1 MRRKQLFAIILA
13 GALAAGS
20 APAAVFAAES
30 DMAAMSEEG
39 VGNADSE
46 EAGSEDGSSDAE
58 APVTDGADAAD
69 AATDTPAA
77 DNTTTDETPAAD
89 NTGAAETPA
98 AEDPA
103 TADTTLPEE
112 VQTQEQTEENKE
124 VDPQESESTESVEED
139 TGIVLIDAESQM
151 PATNADGKVVYYK
164 TLQEAVDA
172 VEAYS
177 ETNPD
182 ATTIRITKPVVLD
195 KTIEITGKKVSIQAA
210 AAGVTISRKTEGE
223 AFTGTMFSV
232 TGENSWLQLFADCT
246 ADTTLTVS
254 GKCSED
260 GAVSAAGTI
269 VDISDNAGFG
279 LNPKVT
285 LTENDYAAG
294 GAAINC
300 NNGKIAFAGGTVT
313 GNTVGTKGAVYS
325 NTDVSIEGDTSITRN
340 DGDKNIVLDGTAKL
354 VVKKALTGKS
364 SFSHTGEKAG
374 LEVIKA
380 DEGVSK
386 DDFTASVKNIS
397 YENSSKYEYSTASD
411 GLSVLLKEVTKVPD
425 SGDEQKNYTLT
436 YNKNTLKWT
445 SHTTVTADYTV
456 TGNCEC
462 EWTYFFIDAKTGD
475 AVATY
480 KAMKDKLKFTSVT
493 ASATGAKFTVT
504 AKNVPEE
511 DSKLIVLTRKN
522 SSDKHPKAVSHSLKA
537 SSAIGK
543 KRPPK
548 ETNNNKDNTNTQK
561 ARTHKVTEGTVSGL
575 EGSIKFFPGKVYT
588 FTPKGGGQDDASPYV
603 TGDERWVPAYWT
615 FSISTE
621 AERHTKWQISAPKG
635 QQLKGRGSVTYT
647 MYIYCTK
654 EVYNGKNWEATDVVE
669 PYKAKFT
676 AVEYTDKELADY
688 LAELSGTPAQDDA
701 DGGDGRDGSGGDG
714 GTDAELTATAAAS
727 AKDAG
732 SKSKSAVSTAD
743 ESPIGTMSV
752 LAALS
757 LLAGGYVV
765 VRKRK
770 KEEI

>member
-39 VGNADSE
+39 VGNAGSE
-46 EAGSEDGSSDAE
+46 ETGSEDGRSDAE
-58 APVTDGADAAD
+58 APVTDGAD

-124 VDPQESESTESVEED
+124 VNPQEGESTETVED
-139 TGIVLIDAESQM
+139 TGIVIAD
-151 PATNADGKVVYYK
+151 ADGNPVKDAAGNVVYYK

-195 KTIEITGKKVSIQAA
+195 KTIEITGKKVFIQAA
-210 AAGVTISRKTEGE
+210 AAGVTMSRKTEGE

-232 TGENSWLQLFADCT
+232 TGENSQLQLFADGT
-246 ADTTLTVS
+246 EDATLTVS

-269 VDISDNAGFG
+269 VDVSDNAGFG

-325 NTDVSIEGDTSITRN
+325 NTDVSIEGDTSITGN

-386 DDFTASVKNIS
+386 DDFTAAVKNIS

-411 GLSVLLKEVTKVPD
+411 GLSVSLKEVTKVPD
-425 SGDEQKNYTLT
+425 PDDEQKNYTLT

-588 FTPKGGGQDDASPYV
+588 FTPKGGGQDEASPYV

-615 FSISTE
+615 FSTSTE

-669 PYKAKFT
+669 PYKAQFT

-701 DGGDGRDGSGGDG
+701 DGGDGGDGSGGDG
-714 GTDAELTATAAAS
+714 GKDAELTATAAAS

>member
-39 VGNADSE
+39 VGNAGSG

-124 VDPQESESTESVEED
+124 VDPQEGESTETVED
-139 TGIVLIDAESQM
+139 TGIVIAD
-151 PATNADGKVVYYK
+151 ADGNPVKDAAGNVVYYK

-172 VEAYS
+172 IADYS
-177 ETNPD
+177 ETNPN
-182 ATTIRITKPVVLD
+182 ATTIQITKSVVLD

-232 TGENSWLQLFADCT
+232 TGENSWLQLFADGT
-246 ADTTLTVS
+246 DDATLTVS
-254 GKCSED
+254 GELPANGVIEAEAT
-260 GAVSAAGTI
+260 GAIIDVQSGGT
-269 VDISDNAGFG
+269 FG
-279 LNPKVT
+279 LNSGVT
-285 LTENDYAAG
+285 LTGNNYAEG
-294 GAAINC
+294 GSAINC
-300 NNGKIAFAGGTVT
+300 TGGKIVLAGGTVT
-313 GNTVGTKGAVYS
+313 KNDSGDKGAVYS
-325 NTDVSIEGDTSITRN
+325 DTDISMEGDASVSGN
-340 DGDKNIVLDGTAKL
+340 VDNKNIYLGENAKL
-354 VVKKALTGKS
+354 TLTKVTSVLTGQS
-364 SFSHTGEKAG
+364 TFTH
-374 LEVIKA
+374 IKA
-380 DEGVSK
+380 QDGLGVIAGTTDMTKDE
-386 DDFTASVKNIS
+386 FATAIKNIT
-397 YENSSKYEYSTASD
+397 YDDTTNYEYSIGSD
-411 GLSVLLKEVTKVPD
+411 GYSVALKKKS
-425 SGDEQKNYTLT
+425 SGGKDDQDKPTDYEIT
-436 YNKNTLKWT
+436 YKAGSAKWRD
-445 SHTTVTADYTV
+445 HTTV
-456 TGNCEC
+456 E
-462 EWTYFFIDAKTGD
+462 
-475 AVATY
+475 
-480 KAMKDKLKFTSVT
+480 
-493 ASATGAKFTVT
+493 AKFTVT
-504 AKNVPEE
+504 GDCEWAYVVVKKGTTKVSPKKLSKFTSAKKNTSFTVVAENIPEE
-511 DSKLIVLTRKN
+511 DSKIIVVARRN
-522 SSDKHPKAVSHSLKA
+522 SSDKDYKQAKPVYLYT
-537 SSAIGK
+537 SAMK
-543 KRPPK
+543 
-548 ETNNNKDNTNTQK
+548 K
-561 ARTHKVTEGTVSGL
+561 ARPAKPQATATIRPASTPKVTEGTVTGF
-575 EGSIKFFPGKVYT
+575 EDSIKFFPGKVYT
-588 FTPKGGGQDDASPYV
+588 FTPTGAGQDNQNPV
-603 TGDERWVPAYWT
+603 TGDERWIPQYWT
-615 FSISTE
+615 FSTSND
-621 AERHTKWQISAPKG
+621 AEKHTKWQISAPKG
-635 QQLKGRGSVTYT
+635 QQLKGKGSVTYT
-647 MYIYCTK
+647 IYIYCK
-654 EVYNGKNWEATDVVE
+654 KQVYNGKKWVDTDVVQ
-669 PYKAKFT
+669 PYKSQFT

-701 DGGDGRDGSGGDG
+701 DGGDGSGGDG

>member
-39 VGNADSE
+39 VGNAGSE

-77 DNTTTDETPAAD
+77 DNTTTNETPAAD

-124 VDPQESESTESVEED
+124 VNPQEGESTETVED
-139 TGIVLIDAESQM
+139 TGIVIAD
-151 PATNADGKVVYYK
+151 ADGNVVYHK

-195 KTIEITGKKVSIQAA
+195 KTIEITGKKVFIQAA
-210 AAGVTISRKTEGE
+210 AAGVTMSRKTEGE

-232 TGENSWLQLFADCT
+232 TGENSQLQLFADGT
-246 ADTTLTVS
+246 EDATLTVS

-269 VDISDNAGFG
+269 VDVSDNAGFG

-325 NTDVSIEGDTSITRN
+325 NTDVSIEGDTSITGN

-386 DDFTASVKNIS
+386 DDFTAAVKNIS

-411 GLSVLLKEVTKVPD
+411 GLSVSLKEVTKVPD
-425 SGDEQKNYTLT
+425 PDDEQKNYTLT

-588 FTPKGGGQDDASPYV
+588 FTPKGGGQDEASPYV

-615 FSISTE
+615 FSTSTE

-669 PYKAKFT
+669 PYKAQFT

-701 DGGDGRDGSGGDG
+701 DGGDGGDGSGGDG
-714 GTDAELTATAAAS
+714 GKDAELTATAAAS

>member
-39 VGNADSE
+39 VGDAGSE

-124 VDPQESESTESVEED
+124 VDPQEGENPVEA
-139 TGIVLIDAESQM
+139 TGIEVWD
-151 PATNADGKVVYYK
+151 ADGQEIFNTDGKRFEN
-164 TLQEAVDA
+164 LQDAINAV
-172 VEAYS
+172 
-177 ETNPD
+177 PD
-182 ATTIRITKPVVLD
+182 YEESAENKPIIKISQSIVLTDTI
-195 KTIEITGKKVSIQAA
+195 TINGKKVRIQSTAN
-210 AAGVTISRKTEGE
+210 GVTIKRNTEGE

-232 TGENSWLQLFADCT
+232 TGENSRLQFFIDDAID
-246 ADTTLTVS
+246 ATLTVS
-254 GKCSED
+254 GELPANGVIEAEAT
-260 GAVSAAGTI
+260 GAIIDVQSGGT
-269 VDISDNAGFG
+269 FG
-279 LNPKVT
+279 LNSGVT
-285 LTENDYAAG
+285 LTGNNYAEG
-294 GAAINC
+294 GSAINC
-300 NNGKIAFAGGTVT
+300 TGGKIVLAGGTVT
-313 GNTVGTKGAVYS
+313 NNDSGDKGAVYS
-325 NTDVSIEGDTSITRN
+325 DTDISMEGDASVSGN
-340 DGDKNIVLDGTAKL
+340 VDNKNIYLGENAKL
-354 VVKKALTGKS
+354 TLTKVTSVLTGQS
-364 SFSHTGEKAG
+364 TFTH
-374 LEVIKA
+374 IKA
-380 DEGVSK
+380 QDGLGVIAGTTDMTKDE
-386 DDFTASVKNIS
+386 FATAIKNIT
-397 YENSSKYEYSTASD
+397 YDDTTNYEYSIGSD
-411 GLSVLLKEVTKVPD
+411 GYSVALKKKS
-425 SGDEQKNYTLT
+425 SGGKDDQDKPTDYEIT
-436 YNKNTLKWT
+436 YKAGSAKWRD
-445 SHTTVTADYTV
+445 HTTV
-456 TGNCEC
+456 E
-462 EWTYFFIDAKTGD
+462 
-475 AVATY
+475 
-480 KAMKDKLKFTSVT
+480 
-493 ASATGAKFTVT
+493 AKFTVT
-504 AKNVPEE
+504 GDCEWAYVVVKKGTTKVSPKKLSKFTSAKKNTSFTVVAENVPEE
-511 DSKLIVLTRKN
+511 DSKIIVVARRN
-522 SSDKHPKAVSHSLKA
+522 SSDTDYKQAKPVYLYT
-537 SSAIGK
+537 SAMK
-543 KRPPK
+543 
-548 ETNNNKDNTNTQK
+548 K
-561 ARTHKVTEGTVSGL
+561 ARPAKPQATATIRPASTPKVTEGTVTGF
-575 EGSIKFFPGKVYT
+575 EDAIKFFPGKVYT
-588 FTPKGGGQDDASPYV
+588 FTPTGAGQDNQNPV
-603 TGDERWVPAYWT
+603 TGDERWIPQYWT
-615 FSISTE
+615 FSTSND
-621 AERHTKWQISAPKG
+621 AEKHTKWQISAPKG
-635 QQLKGRGSVTYT
+635 QQLKGKGSVTYT
-647 MYIYCTK
+647 IYIYCK
-654 EVYNGKNWEATDVVE
+654 KQVYNGKKWVDTDVVQ
-669 PYKAKFT
+669 PYKSQFT

>member
-39 VGNADSE
+39 VGNAGSE

-124 VDPQESESTESVEED
+124 VDPQESESTETVED

-177 ETNPD
+177 ETNPN
-182 ATTIRITKPVVLD
+182 ATTIQITKPVVLD
-195 KTIEITGKKVSIQAA
+195 KTIEITGKKVFIQAT

-232 TGENSWLQLFADCT
+232 TGENSWLQLSADGT

-260 GAVSAAGTI
+260 GVVSAAGAI
-269 VDISDNAGFG
+269 VDVSDNAGFG
-279 LNPKVT
+279 LNPRVT

-325 NTDVSIEGDTSITRN
+325 NTDVFIEGDTSITGN
-340 DGDKNIVLDGTAKL
+340 DGAKNIVLDGAAKL

-364 SFSHTGEKAG
+364 SFSHIGEKAG

-386 DDFTASVKNIS
+386 DDFTAAVKNIS
-397 YENSSKYEYSTASD
+397 YENSSKYEYSIASD

-676 AVEYTDKELADY
+676 AVEYTDKELANY

-701 DGGDGRDGSGGDG
+701 DGGDGGDGSGGNG

>member
-39 VGNADSE
+39 VGNAGSE

-124 VDPQESESTESVEED
+124 VDPQEGESTETVED
-139 TGIVLIDAESQM
+139 TGIVITD
-151 PATNADGKVVYYK
+151 ADGNPVKDDAGNVVYYK
-164 TLQEAVDA
+164 TLQDAVDA
-172 VEAYS
+172 IADYS
-177 ETNPD
+177 ETNPN
-182 ATTIRITKPVVLD
+182 ATTIRITKSVVLD
-195 KTIEITGKKVSIQAA
+195 KTIEITGKKVFIQAA

-232 TGENSWLQLFADCT
+232 TGENSWLQLFADGT

-269 VDISDNAGFG
+269 VDVSDNAGFG

-313 GNTVGTKGAVYS
+313 GNTVGTMGAVYS
-325 NTDVSIEGDTSITRN
+325 NTDVSIEGDTSITGN
-340 DGDKNIVLDGTAKL
+340 DGDKNIVLDGAAKL

-364 SFSHTGEKAG
+364 SFSHIGEKAG

-386 DDFTASVKNIS
+386 DDFTAAVKNIS

-411 GLSVLLKEVTKVPD
+411 GLSVSLKEVTKVPD
-425 SGDEQKNYTLT
+425 KPDDSG
-436 YNKNTLKWT
+436 
-445 SHTTVTADYTV
+445 YTV
-456 TGNCEC
+456 KYQSGKWDEKDHNTFHATFSVTDNCE
-462 EWTYFFIDAKTGD
+462 WAYFWVSSSATEDNIK
-475 AVATY
+475 ATY
-480 KAMKDKLKFTSVT
+480 VAMKSKLKFTA
-493 ASATGAKFTVT
+493 ASANRTFTVS
-504 AKNVPEE
+504 AKDAPESG
-511 DSKLIVLTRKN
+511 SKMAVVARRNTTEGVKINLINPYK
-522 SSDKHPKAVSHSLKA
+522 DKLL
-537 SSAIGK
+537 K
-543 KRPPK
+543 KRAPAAS
-548 ETNNNKDNTNTQK
+548 DNSNSNTRK
-561 ARTHKVTEGTVSGL
+561 ARTHKVTEGTVTGL
-575 EGSIKFFPGKVYT
+575 EDSIKFFPGKVYT

-615 FSISTE
+615 FSTSTE

-654 EVYNGKNWEATDVVE
+654 EVYNGGSKAWEATDVVE
-669 PYKAKFT
+669 PYKAQFT
-676 AVEYTDKELADY
+676 AVEYTDKELANY

-701 DGGDGRDGSGGDG
+701 DGGDGGDGSGGDG

-727 AKDAG
+727 AKDVG

>member
-124 VDPQESESTESVEED
+124 VDPQEGENPVEA
-139 TGIVLIDAESQM
+139 TGIEVWD
-151 PATNADGKVVYYK
+151 ADGQEIFNTDGKRFEN
-164 TLQEAVDA
+164 LQDAINAV
-172 VEAYS
+172 
-177 ETNPD
+177 PD
-182 ATTIRITKPVVLD
+182 YEESAENKPIIKISQSIVLTDTI
-195 KTIEITGKKVSIQAA
+195 TINGKKVRIQSTAN
-210 AAGVTISRKTEGE
+210 GVTIKRNTEGE

-232 TGENSWLQLFADCT
+232 TGENSRLQFFIDDAID
-246 ADTTLTVS
+246 ATLTVS
-254 GKCSED
+254 GELPANGVIEAEAT
-260 GAVSAAGTI
+260 GAIIDVQSGGT
-269 VDISDNAGFG
+269 FG
-279 LNPKVT
+279 LNSGVT
-285 LTENDYAAG
+285 LTGNNYAEG
-294 GAAINC
+294 GSAINC
-300 NNGKIAFAGGTVT
+300 TGGKIVLAGGTVT
-313 GNTVGTKGAVYS
+313 NNDSGDKGAVYS
-325 NTDVSIEGDTSITRN
+325 DTDISMEGDASVSGN
-340 DGDKNIVLDGTAKL
+340 VDNKNIYLGENAKL
-354 VVKKALTGKS
+354 TLTKVTSVLTGQS
-364 SFSHTGEKAG
+364 TFTH
-374 LEVIKA
+374 IKA
-380 DEGVSK
+380 QDGLGVIAGTTDMTKDE
-386 DDFTASVKNIS
+386 FATAIKNIT
-397 YENSSKYEYSTASD
+397 YDDTTNYEYSIGSD
-411 GLSVLLKEVTKVPD
+411 GYSVALKKKS
-425 SGDEQKNYTLT
+425 SGGKDDQDKPTDYEIT
-436 YNKNTLKWT
+436 YKAGSAKWRD
-445 SHTTVTADYTV
+445 HTTV
-456 TGNCEC
+456 E
-462 EWTYFFIDAKTGD
+462 
-475 AVATY
+475 
-480 KAMKDKLKFTSVT
+480 
-493 ASATGAKFTVT
+493 AKFTVT
-504 AKNVPEE
+504 GDCEWAYVVVKKGTTKVSPKKLSKFTSAKKNTSFTVVAENVPEE
-511 DSKLIVLTRKN
+511 DSKIIVVARRN
-522 SSDKHPKAVSHSLKA
+522 SSDIDYKQAKPVYLYT
-537 SSAIGK
+537 SAMK
-543 KRPPK
+543 
-548 ETNNNKDNTNTQK
+548 K
-561 ARTHKVTEGTVSGL
+561 ARPAKPQATATIRPASTPKVTEGTVTGF
-575 EGSIKFFPGKVYT
+575 EDSIKFFPGKVYT
-588 FTPKGGGQDDASPYV
+588 FTPTGAGQDNQNPV
-603 TGDERWVPAYWT
+603 TGDERWIPQYWT
-615 FSISTE
+615 FSTSND
-621 AERHTKWQISAPKG
+621 AEKHTKWQISAPKG
-635 QQLKGRGSVTYT
+635 QQLKGKGSVTYT
-647 MYIYCTK
+647 IYIYCK
-654 EVYNGKNWEATDVVE
+654 KQVYNGKKWVDTDVVQ
-669 PYKAKFT
+669 PYKSQFT

-701 DGGDGRDGSGGDG
+701 DGGDGGDGSGGDG